1 MRIFVDRFESFSWSK
16 HLSDLKED
24 YLSKHL
30 TDFKDEYRSNL
41 DVFSPCY
48 EDEGEPEGDD
58 NFCWQVWKIFLG
70 QNIFKKTICQKIWKN
85 LKDESWSN
93 LDVFPPCYE
102 DQGEAEGDDN
112 FCWEVWKIFLGQ
124 NTF

>member
-1 MRIFVDRFESFSWSK
+1 MKLLIKLMRIFVDRFESFSWSK

-58 NFCWQVWKIFLG
+58 NFC
-70 QNIFKKTICQKIWKN
+70 
-85 LKDESWSN
+85 
-93 LDVFPPCYE
+93 
-102 DQGEAEGDDN
+102 
-112 FCWEVWKIFLGQ
+112 
-124 NTF
+124 